1 MIRADGRCASGT
13 GLRVGRA
20 RAMLMP
26 ALKEHDAM
34 ARTILGIFIGAL
46 AASLVLTGCGYGFAE
61 LYRFPT
67 YADFASPDLL
77 ADYAAATPASAIA
90 CVLGGWA
97 LGALIGGW
105 IAAKIASAH
114 RGAAAMVIGGLLT
127 ATVIVY
133 ASLMP
138 NPEWMTVVGVLL
150 PMPFAV
156 IAALLATPRMQG
168 RHVG

>member
-1 MIRADGRCASGT
+1 
-13 GLRVGRA
+13 
-20 RAMLMP
+20 
-26 ALKEHDAM
+26 M

-46 AASLVLTGCGYGFAE
+46 AASLILIGCGYGYGE

-67 YADFASPDLL
+67 QADFASPDLL

-97 LGALIGGW
+97 LAALVGGW
-105 IAAKIASAH
+105 ISAKIARPH
-114 RGAAAMVIGGLLT
+114 RGGAALVIGGLLT

-150 PMPFAV
+150 PIPFTV
-156 IAALLATPRMQG
+156 SAALLAMPRNEY
-168 RHVG
+168 